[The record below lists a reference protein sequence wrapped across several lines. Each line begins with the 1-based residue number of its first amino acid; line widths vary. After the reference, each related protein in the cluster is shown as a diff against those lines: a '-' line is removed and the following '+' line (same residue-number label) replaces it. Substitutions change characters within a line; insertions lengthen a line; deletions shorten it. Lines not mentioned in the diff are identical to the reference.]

1 MKKKFIFAVL
11 VMLAFSLSIGCA
23 NEPSVEVQV
32 PIEYTITNNYSDG
45 TNISVRFCETGSL
58 PNTRD
63 EWKWEDEIIQVLT
76 PPQYIENGKTKTI
89 IIDATNCMEYNGI
102 FVETTWTRNGKCV
115 GIGYIDWF
123 DIHWVLT
130 EGNGQREIELT
141 GNW

>member
-45 TNISVRFCETGSL
+45 TNISVRFCETGGL

-76 PPQYIENGKTKTI
+76 PPST
-89 IIDATNCMEYNGI
+89 
-102 FVETTWTRNGKCV
+102 
-115 GIGYIDWF
+115 
-123 DIHWVLT
+123 
-130 EGNGQREIELT
+130 
-141 GNW
+141 